1 MFLCTLTCIL
11 MIHVT
16 FIAMIHVTLVMHAYA
31 SPSVAQVSI
40 ICLVTP
46 PHHRHNHSLRH
57 LSTEM
62 PVKKKVEKDES
73 TTKEAAASSRGTG
86 DDIVAQVEAQQQLTA
101 ENNQPASAKNHVP
114 LWQLN
119 ATTAKHAV
127 WEVVVQ
133 HAHVEDYEYPWDNS
147 MKKAQ
152 AFKCVL
158 VYVHDPKQYCVGE
171 VRKDKTSSK
180 TWLKEAQDQFQNN
193 FKFKMSHVQINTKA
207 PSTYVSTTVKT
218 TVNLKGTQ
226 MAKCF
231 AHPTHCTPKPTMSCK
246 ECAQY
251 KDTQALDI
259 TALIDNVSEP
269 RVVNDRKRAR
279 DIVILDG
286 TLKANSSSPGGE
298 AQGQDELVK
307 VKICIFYT
315 IGKQSDGQLG
325 DPEWVTELM
334 DNASKGTP
342 FHFYG
347 IQAKKGSQFETMR
360 HWFSIVPATAT
371 DDEKGQQLMAEF
383 DKITKLKDN
392 CNVVVLEKQ
401 WSPDGGENLQNV
413 NGQETLCAHLD
424 AMSQRTG
431 IAELDGK
438 ATVWQCNW
446 TNLTILP
453 GSHLT
458 EKGDKLW
465 LKVLCQ
471 DVSGRVEARMGEKVA
486 LELAHLK
493 SKDDFLQALSEG
505 DAPFPTI
512 VSLKLARKLKEIKS
526 ESEESNV
533 FVNITV
539 IAATIQDYTMTRT
552 TTIRQVIPVLRTLTS
567 MSSAIL
573 PTTRSMLTSS
583 AAYPMQVQYPTQDLD
598 AQPCQ
603 KVWIL
608 IKASKKS
615 KCTDE
620 PPYTVTTEDVEDVLD
635 QNPAINDASQGVKY
649 TLVTTCSKGART
661 SLTLTPSHGKSA
673 FAVAVVTA
681 TMGNI
686 LCAESVEQVSMDEK
700 AALSTA
706 MMQEM
711 MLATELVTHTSTGVA
726 APWSDATSPL
736 GAAQCRSLGKSPTGP
751 DLDPLEPTV
760 KRPRHS

>member
-1 MFLCTLTCIL
+1 MRPQVLLKSALFALSYFHTTDICFVIL
-11 MIHVT
+11 
-16 FIAMIHVTLVMHAYA
+16 
-31 SPSVAQVSI
+31 
-40 ICLVTP
+40 
-46 PHHRHNHSLRH
+46 PHHRHNHSPRH

-62 PVKKKVEKDES
+62 PVKKKIDKDEAS
-73 TTKEAAASSRGTG
+73 TKASAASSRVTG
-86 DDIVAQVEAQQQLTA
+86 DDIVAQVQAQQQTTA
-101 ENNQPASAKNHVP
+101 ENNQPVSAKTRTP

-119 ATTAKHAV
+119 ATTANLAE
-127 WEVVVQ
+127 WEVIVQ
-133 HAHVEDYEYPWDNS
+133 QAHVEEYEYPWQNS
-147 MKKAQ
+147 MRKSQ
-152 AFKCVL
+152 TFRCVL
-158 VYVHDPKQYCVGE
+158 VYAYDPKQYCVGE
-171 VRKDKTSSK
+171 VRKDRTSSQS
-180 TWLKEAQDQFQNN
+180 WLKDAQDQFRNN
-193 FKFKMSHVQINTKA
+193 HKFIMSHVQINTKA
-207 PSTYVSTTVKT
+207 PSTYVSATVKLT
-218 TVNLKGTQ
+218 MNLKETK
-226 MAKCF
+226 MAKRL
-231 AHPTHCTPKPTMSCK
+231 ADKDGETCTPQPTMTCK
-246 ECAQY
+246 ECTQY

-279 DIVILDG
+279 DIVIVDG
-286 TLKANSSSPGGE
+286 TLDVK
-298 AQGQDELVK
+298 DDLVMLK
-307 VKICIFYT
+307 VCIFYN

-325 DPEWVTELM
+325 DPEWVTELTN
-334 DNASKGTP
+334 NASKGTP

-347 IQAKKGSQFETMR
+347 IQAKKDSQFETMR
-360 HWFSIVPATAT
+360 HWFSIVPATGPG
-371 DDEKGQQLMAEF
+371 DEKGQQLVTEF
-383 DKITKLKDN
+383 DKITQLKDN
-392 CNVVVLEKQ
+392 GNVVVLKKE
-401 WSPDGGENLQNV
+401 WTPDGGENLQNV

-431 IAELDGK
+431 VAELDGK

-486 LELAHLK
+486 LELAGLK

-635 QNPAINDASQGVKY
+635 QNPAISDASQGVKY

-711 MLATELVTHTSTGVA
+711 MLATELVTHTSNGVA
-726 APWSDATSPL
+726 APWSDTTSPL
-736 GAAQCRSLGKSPTGP
+736 GAAQCRRLGKSPTGP